1 MVRDYEKEKQEI
13 LNNPISEY
21 LDSDHILFENETQ
34 KRTAENFNCLIC
46 GHIVI

>member
-1 MVRDYEKEKQEI
+1 MVGEYEREKNEY
-13 LNNPISEY
+13 LKNPTFDH
-21 LDSDHILFENETQ
+21 LDSDQLVFENETQ